1 MIILDI
7 CLSDIPK
14 EEIYT
19 AKNGKKYIK
28 FVVGNKKEKDE
39 WGNDLYVKVSVP
51 KERREEPPVF
61 VGKGKTYESKGDGR
75 GPKMDLSGKIDPDDL
90 PW

>member
-51 KERREEPPVF
+51 KERR
-61 VGKGKTYESKGDGR
+61 D
-75 GPKMDLSGKIDPDDL
+75 
-90 PW
+90 